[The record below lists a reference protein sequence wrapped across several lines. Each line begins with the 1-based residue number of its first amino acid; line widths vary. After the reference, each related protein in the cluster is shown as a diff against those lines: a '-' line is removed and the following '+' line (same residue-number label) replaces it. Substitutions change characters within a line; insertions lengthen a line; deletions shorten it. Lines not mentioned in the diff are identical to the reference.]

1 MELENSQG
9 TSYLLKLC
17 RVIDYAEL
25 FGRFFQKPKESPF
38 FIFAARHN
46 SGGLLR
52 ERYLTNDRTFGQ
64 IH

>member
-1 MELENSQG
+1 
-9 TSYLLKLC
+9 LC